1 MYEFISKKMSIK
13 HINLLIMIV
22 PGNAST
28 IWRAAVAFTITMKPI
43 TYCCLASCHIWEAVC
58 KVYKDFS

>member
-1 MYEFISKKMSIK
+1 
-13 HINLLIMIV
+13 MII

-43 TYCCLASCHIWEAVC
+43 TYCCLASCNIWEAVC